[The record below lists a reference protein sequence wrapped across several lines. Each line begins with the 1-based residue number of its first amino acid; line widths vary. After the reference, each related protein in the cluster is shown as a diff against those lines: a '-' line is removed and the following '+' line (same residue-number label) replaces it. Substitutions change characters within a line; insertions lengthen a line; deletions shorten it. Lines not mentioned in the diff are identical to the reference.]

1 VVFWEEGCGCL
12 VEMFLYLVQSTSFV
26 PGTKACSCTWYKI
39 NFSFQTHPFK
49 QGNFELCRIGIVVTL
64 LEKGR
69 VYDKKP

>member
-1 VVFWEEGCGCL
+1 
-12 VEMFLYLVQSTSFV
+12 MFSGNVFV
-26 PGTKACSCTWYKI
+26 PGPIDIICTRYKNVQLYQVQNKLLLPTPPI
-39 NFSFQTHPFK
+39 K